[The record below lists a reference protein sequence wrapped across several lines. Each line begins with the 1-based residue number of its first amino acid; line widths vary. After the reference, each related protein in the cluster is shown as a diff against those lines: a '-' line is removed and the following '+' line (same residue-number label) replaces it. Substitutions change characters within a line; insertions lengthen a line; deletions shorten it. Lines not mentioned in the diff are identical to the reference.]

1 MILLFKLY
9 NILYVI
15 FYIKFI
21 NIKDKLSIIIYLFIN
36 YISTYFI
43 IIISIKNNK
52 ILLKYLKNNN
62 YF

>member
-52 ILLKYLKNNN
+52 ILFKYLKNNN

>member
-15 FYIKFI
+15 FYMKFI